1 MTIVLDAADL
11 ADARRFNRKLG
22 RFPRFRIRHQFQVS
36 LIQSLLRLSQMGGN
50 RTLRRSGLRVN
61 LHLADADGRRVPV
74 RILRPDGE
82 VKGIVLDIHGGGW
95 ALGNTRM
102 NDHLNAAMVRACG
115 VAVMSVEYRLAGP
128 TPVSG
133 LIDDCVAAAR
143 WLLRGGLPEWRG
155 LPVVVVGESAG
166 AHLAAAMLLRL
177 KAWPELLGRVAG
189 VVLYYGVY
197 DLAGTP
203 SVRKAGPETLVL
215 HGPGLLTDLRRLT
228 PGLSDEERR
237 DPALSPLYGDL
248 RDLPPAL
255 MVTGTLDP
263 LRDDTL
269 ELSERWRLVGDVEMH
284 LLPESPHGFV
294 HFSTATAAKVLQ
306 RSHEWIS
313 ERISKPRQ
321 PASQEAARQAGQA

>member
-1 MTIVLDAADL
+1 MTIVLDSADL
-11 ADARRFNRKLG
+11 TDARRFNRKLAK
-22 RFPRFRIRHQFQVS
+22 FPRFRLRHQFQVPI
-36 LIQSLLRLSQMGGN
+36 IQSLLRLSQLGGN
-50 RTLRRSGLRVN
+50 RMLRRSGLVVEMRQ
-61 LHLADADGRRVPV
+61 AEADGVRVPV
-74 RILRPDGE
+74 RILQPEGQ
-82 VKGIVLDIHGGGW
+82 VKGIVLDIHGGAW

-115 VAVMSVEYRLAGP
+115 VAVVSVEYRLAGR

-133 LIDDCVAAAR
+133 MIDDCVAAAQ
-143 WLLRGGLPEWRG
+143 WLLGGGLPKFRG

-166 AHLAAAMLLRL
+166 AHLATAMLLRL

-189 VVLYYGVY
+189 AVLYYGVY
-197 DLAGTP
+197 DLAGTL
-203 SVRKAGPETLVL
+203 SVREAGPETLVL
-215 HGPGLLTDLRRLT
+215 HGAGLLTDLRRLT

-248 RDLPPAL
+248 RNLPPAL
-255 MVTGTLDP
+255 MVTGMLDP

-269 ELSERWRLVGDVEMH
+269 ELSERWRSASDVEMH
-284 LLPESPHGFV
+284 LLPECPHGFI
-294 HFSTATAAKVLQ
+294 HFRTATAGKVLR

-321 PASQEAARQAGQA
+321 PA